1 MTAGCITFEELESR
15 AVEARQA
22 RQETRSVV
30 ARSKSTERV
39 SIGLLSQAAFQ
50 TFILKFR
57 LSRLA
62 TRQQAV
68 IEKLIETDFAAQ
80 SKGQIRNIISQI
92 DELVSYE
99 REVLEDSQKLGMVT
113 RFLWNESLIKLGN
126 QTEHLDSISESL
138 HLALDDKTTALMAMA
153 LEEITT

>member
-1 MTAGCITFEELESR
+1 MTGCITFDELESR
-15 AVEARQA
+15 TSEARQA
-22 RQETRSVV
+22 RLETRSVV

-39 SIGLLSQAAFQ
+39 SFGLLSQAAYQ
-50 TFILKFR
+50 TVILKLR

-62 TRQQAV
+62 KRQHAV
-68 IEKLIETDFAAQ
+68 IEKLIATDFAAH
-80 SKGQIRNIISQI
+80 SKGQIRNIVAQI
-92 DELVSYE
+92 DDLVSYE
-99 REVLEDSQKLGMVT
+99 RGVLEDSQKLGMVT
-113 RFLWNESLIKLGN
+113 RFLWNDSLTKLGN